1 MLKKH
6 NILLTNR
13 FTAKYT
19 TMEYAMTMRWQT
31 RRTMFVASQPVE
43 KKKQFDYTVQQQRT
57 VLLVVDSRIL
67 LLHWYQYNMSLTDYR
82 WHSWIMLNWVQ
93 DNLVSTSFEHSPSQ
107 TWARHDA
114 LKPPIMSKLSLAKAM
129 MSKSS
134 SSPATAPATCTQRF
148 VHLTCNTRHTTAVD
162 DGPRPELNSH

>member
-1 MLKKH
+1 M
-6 NILLTNR
+6 LLTNR

-43 KKKQFDYTVQQQRT
+43 RKQNNLIKRHSNNVQSCYR
-57 VLLVVDSRIL
+57 
-67 LLHWYQYNMSLTDYR
+67 LTNDEYSFYIDINTT
-82 WHSWIMLNWVQ
+82 WVWPTTDGIAGLCSIGCKTTWFQHHSNK
-93 DNLVSTSFEHSPSQ
+93 HSPSQ

-148 VHLTCNTRHTTAVD
+148 VHLTGNMRHTTAVD